1 MQYNHFPEPASHKYY
16 FTDYTFLIYSKLQG
30 ETLIDTHDTSIKYKT
45 IYKEGPFSKTSV
57 WTFSVFFCK
66 IFKVL
71 DVHYILPNA
80 YIRLRNVDRSK

>member
-45 IYKEGPFSKTSV
+45 IKKDQFPKQ
-57 WTFSVFFCK
+57 VFEHF
-66 IFKVL
+66 
-71 DVHYILPNA
+71 
-80 YIRLRNVDRSK
+80 RSFLVKF